1 MTLGTKVICI
11 SGVPI
16 AGIAATG
23 AASER
28 QFILGD
34 RELVRLTGLD
44 DEFAALP
51 LPNSTRN
58 RASEVTVTKT
68 MEHDQGKPFES
79 LPELWAA

>member
-1 MTLGTKVICI
+1 M
-11 SGVPI
+11 
-16 AGIAATG
+16 
-23 AASER
+23 
-28 QFILGD
+28 
-34 RELVRLTGLD
+34 RLAGLD
-44 DEFAALP
+44 DEFAALS